1 MRKRRDYRP
10 YSYDYNVMPL
20 KTRYQMLL
28 EKIQNIDVDAS
39 KINVTAKINYD
50 DLNEMIAKA
59 MKDKHATVDPCY
71 LDSIKS
77 LIVKSKCEVIENM
90 SSNCGGKSS
99 CCTGSSMPTDQ
110 LATKADVK
118 NAVCQI
124 ITNTDGRIA
133 EIPTKVKDILAP
145 DFQAVN
151 NNVDTKTSEIPSK
164 VKEELAPGFQAITDN
179 TNAKSNEIIAEVQI
193 VKTELDNK
201 LDKDTFKKEA
211 SDINTKL
218 DGIDTE
224 VKNKFAEIGK
234 KIDKVDIK
242 VQTIGVALVSDWGE
256 RLVNI

>member
-1 MRKRRDYRP
+1 MRKRRRDYRP

-28 EKIQNIDVDAS
+28 EKMQNIDVDAS

-50 DLNEMIAKA
+50 DLDEMIAKS
-59 MKDKHATVDPCY
+59 MKDKHATIDPCY

-99 CCTGSSMPTDQ
+99 CCTGSSMPTEQ

-124 ITNTDGRIA
+124 INNTDGNVA
-133 EIPTKVKDILAP
+133 EIPNKVKEILAP
-145 DFQAVN
+145 NFQEVN
-151 NNVDTKTSEIPSK
+151 NNIDTKTSEIPTK
-164 VKEELAPGFQAITDN
+164 VKEELAPEFKAVTDDVD
-179 TNAKSNEIIAEVQI
+179 TKSNEIIAEVQI

-211 SDINTKL
+211 SDINIKL

-234 KIDKVDIK
+234 KIDNVDNK
-242 VQTIGVALVSDWGE
+242 VQTLGVALDDWGE
-256 RLVNI
+256 KLVNI